1 MNHVGTLLRSLG
13 RTEGIA
19 DTNRDRIFLTVLC
32 AHAPL
37 AFVIGL
43 LFAHAEFIHVASEAL
58 GPALIALVAYRL
70 SAGTRLFR
78 LIGAALLMGYSGIL
92 VHFTGGLIEM
102 HFHVFVSLAFLILY
116 YDWLPLVV
124 ATVVI
129 AVHHIVLDEVAAYA
143 LFKDG
148 PSLFI
153 VGLHALFVVIMATVC
168 IFIAEYIRRS
178 ALSVQAAL
186 TSMARHDASSL
197 ERGLAALSTGDLSV
211 QAAVTTQPIS
221 HFGGDIIGQTA
232 AMTNRLLQTLERT
245 VSNYETARGGLAG
258 LVDEVRRS
266 AETVASASGHLD
278 EVSNRTAG
286 VVSDVVSAIQT
297 VSSGSIE
304 AANGVQQTT
313 RVVAHLTQSI
323 DSIAQGA
330 NDQASQVRSASA
342 AALQMAEGVA
352 HVASSAE
359 EVAESSLGARRS
371 AEHGAEA
378 VREAMAS
385 MLVIRDVVEHA
396 STIVE
401 GLGRLG
407 DRIGA
412 VVETIDDI
420 ADQTN
425 LLALNAAIEAARAGE
440 HGRGFAVV
448 ADEVRKL
455 AERSQDETRQIAD
468 LIAQVQVGT
477 RDAVAAMASGANSVK
492 AGSLKADLAG
502 NALGEILT
510 AVNATVLQVEAIAR
524 EAQDVTLAARS
535 VTGAMQNISAVV
547 DVNTASTQQMTE
559 QASDVGA
566 AMLGIAEVAREQSSA
581 TDAVSDSA
589 ENMRAQVDDIGG
601 QARGLA
607 LTAVELRELVARFHL
622 TQQQPLPMQPARR
635 LGRAA

>member
-1 MNHVGTLLRSLG
+1 MHHVGTLLRSLG
-13 RTEGIA
+13 RTEGVA
-19 DTNRDRIFLTVLC
+19 DTSRDRIFLAVLC

-37 AFVIGL
+37 ALVIGL
-43 LFAHAEFIHVASEAL
+43 LFAHADFIHVATEAF
-58 GPALIALVAYRL
+58 GPALVAALAYRM

-102 HFHVFVSLAFLILY
+102 HFHVFVSMAFLILY

-129 AVHHIVLDEVAAYA
+129 AVHHIVLDEVAGYA

-148 PSLFI
+148 PSLYI
-153 VGLHALFVVIMATVC
+153 VALHALFVVVMAAVC

-186 TSMARHDASSL
+186 TSMARHDAASL
-197 ERGLAALSTGDLSV
+197 ERGLAALSVGDLSV
-211 QAAVTTQPIS
+211 QASVTTQPIS
-221 HFGGDIIGQTA
+221 QFGGDVIGQTA
-232 AMTNRLLQTLERT
+232 ALTNHLLQTLDRT
-245 VSNYETARGGLAG
+245 VSNYETARHGLAG
-258 LVDEVRRS
+258 LVDDVRRT
-266 AETVASASGHLD
+266 AETVANASGHLD

-304 AANGVQQTT
+304 AANGVQQTNT
-313 RVVAHLTQSI
+313 VVASLTQAI

-330 NDQASQVRSASA
+330 SDQASQVRSASA
-342 AALQMAEGVA
+342 AAAHMAEGVA

-359 EVAESSLGARRS
+359 RVAESSLGARRS
-371 AEHGAEA
+371 AEHGAQA

-385 MLVIRDVVEHA
+385 MIVIRDVVERA

-455 AERSQDETRQIAD
+455 AERSQHETRQIAD

-477 RDAVAAMASGANSVK
+477 RDAVTAMASGASSVK

-502 NALGEILT
+502 NALGEILS
-510 AVNATVLQVEAIAR
+510 AVNATVLQVAAIAH

-535 VTGAMQNISAVV
+535 VTGAMQSISAVV
-547 DVNTASTQQMTE
+547 DVNTASTQEMTG

-566 AMLGIAEVAREQSSA
+566 AIRGIAEVAREQSAA

-589 ENMRAQVDDIGG
+589 ENMRTQVEDIGG

-607 LTAVELRELVARFHL
+607 VTAIELRELVARFQLSQHSEPIEIRQL
-622 TQQQPLPMQPARR
+622 R
-635 LGRAA
+635 RAA